1 MNARLRKVEVCTTP
15 ELWKL
20 WSSFFDPVGVAYDQ
34 LPVAWSMRWIRHEQ
48 ISRSL
53 SSKLRHPWWL
63 LEEILNLVHVALALG
78 IGGAPP
84 NLEMALDIA
93 GVSLR
98 LVDASSHWR
107 DDPELV
113 SMELPAL
120 HVEQGEGKRPHE
132 MRVTIDGPLAIG
144 APSINNLF
152 SRTIRA
158 GGGESHSVEAQL
170 AKASATLAE
179 QQAQPRRL
187 NGTTRRAARP
197 AEFRAAAQVAALRE
211 WREERDRHF
220 HDFMAE
226 ARAAAAAGMS
236 PAAAAL
242 SLTSPRG
249 LAERTTGS
257 GPFSE
262 PSRRGSVLPAP
273 SHLLMRSD
281 DEERQALIAAV
292 NDATALA
299 ARLAETGR
307 AARARERGC
316 WGGCCGG
323 AGGGRR
329 RTRRTRERG
338 DQIPGIIE
346 ASRVGLDSV

>member
-1 MNARLRKVEVCTTP
+1 MKP
-15 ELWKL
+15 S
-20 WSSFFDPVGVAYDQ
+20 SSFGRRPRERSESQSSEASQPGELKPSSSFGRKKDSK
-34 LPVAWSMRWIRHEQ
+34 LSK

-63 LEEILNLVHVALALG
+63 LEEILNIVHVALALG

-158 GGGESHSVEAQL
+158 RGGESHSVEAQL

-179 QQAQPRRL
+179 QQAQL
-187 NGTTRRAARP
+187 QKLQWNDEKGQLAL

-226 ARAAAAAGMS
+226 ARAAVSAGMA
-236 PAAAAL
+236 PAAAAQA
-242 SLTSPRG
+242 LTSPRG

-262 PSRRGSVLPAP
+262 PSRRMS
-273 SHLLMRSD
+273 RCD

-299 ARLAETGR
+299 ARLAETE
-307 AARARERGC
+307 ARLRERESAGC

-323 AGGGRR
+323 AGDGGRAYEANAWER
-329 RTRRTRERG
+329 R
-338 DQIPGIIE
+338 
-346 ASRVGLDSV
+346 SDSGAYHQK